1 MTRRLLSRRGAGLLL
16 LALLASGSGCENRM
30 LWAYRDTPYLHDYV
44 EAGEAHCRRRLRS
57 PYVDD
62 RMVALRALAEM
73 SARAR
78 RSGDAGRADRLAEL
92 ILEQYERDLDPRVR
106 NCIIALCAP
115 VSGHGSPPTEA
126 FLRERLAET
135 TWAAPASLSLA
146 ALRPEEGYELLAP
159 LAKHPSPI
167 VRYEGALALTVLGD
181 PRGAKD
187 VRRVLGEMTPPT
199 WPYRLHGVALRE
211 AREGLATR
219 AERTWGAAASGSLP

>member
-1 MTRRLLSRRGAGLLL
+1 
-16 LALLASGSGCENRM
+16 
-30 LWAYRDTPYLHDYV
+30 
-44 EAGEAHCRRRLRS
+44 
-57 PYVDD
+57 
-62 RMVALRALAEM
+62 MVALRALAEM

-115 VSGHGSPPTEA
+115 VSGHGSPATET

-146 ALRPEEGYELLAP
+146 ALRPEEGYALLSP
-159 LAKHPSPI
+159 LTKHPSPL

-181 PRGAKD
+181 PRGETD
-187 VRRVLGEMTPPT
+187 VRRILGEMAPPT
-199 WPYRLHGVALRE
+199 WPYRLHGVSLRE
-211 AREGLATR
+211 AREGLLAR
-219 AERTWGAAASGSLP
+219 VERTWGAESVRSVP

>member
-1 MTRRLLSRRGAGLLL
+1 
-16 LALLASGSGCENRM
+16 M
-30 LWAYRDTPYLHDYV
+30 LWAYRDTPYLHEYV
-44 EAGEAHCRRRLRS
+44 EAGEAHCRRMLRS

-78 RSGDAGRADRLAEL
+78 RGGDPGRADRLAIL
-92 ILEQYERDLDPRVR
+92 LLEQYERDLDPRVR

-115 VSGHGSPPTEA
+115 VSGPGSAETEA

-146 ALRPEEGYELLAP
+146 ALRPEEGFRLLAP
-159 LAKHPSPI
+159 LTEHPSPL

-181 PRGAKD
+181 ERGAAL
-187 VRRVLGEMTPPT
+187 VRRVLAEMEPPA
-199 WPYRLHGVALRE
+199 WPYRLHGVSLRE
-211 AREGLATR
+211 AREGLAAR
-219 AERTWGAAASGSLP
+219 AERTWDDGGERGGP